1 MTIEEFKESLKI
13 DKLIE
18 ELEDKIKDLQDKFEK
33 VQRGELE
40 ITESDASKEAA
51 FGKKISEKL
60 KWLKAFK
67 ELNNWN

>member
-18 ELEDKIKDLQDKFEK
+18 ELEDKVKDLQDKFEK
-33 VQRGELE
+33 VQNGELE
-40 ITESDASKEAA
+40 ITESDVSKEAE
-51 FGKKISEKL
+51 FGEKISEKL
-60 KWLKAFK
+60 KWLKALK